1 MDRPKQV
8 SDMLVKDQHLRAY
21 INYTEK
27 QNRELLEENR
37 MLKLK
42 LEELEQQ
49 IKDTN
54 KTVRSLFYKQ
64 DKENSEPK
72 KLGPPENHEPH
83 NRQMPTLI
91 HRRHTLEL
99 HQCPDCGHKLGKPVR
114 TRKRYVEDI
123 KEPEPF
129 NTEYEIPYY
138 WCTECGRQV
147 TVKPADVIPKCRF
160 GIKIMLIAT
169 FLRYGLSLPYNKIAK
184 EMAMLCGIAISEGC
198 LVDSIAKFAAFAG
211 PQFEEIKRKVRGL
224 PHVHTDWTGWREAGK
239 NTTLWDFVDDE
250 YSLLIIRH
258 DQSRGMINEV
268 LGEDYDGIVI
278 SDCMPA
284 TAKLKCRQQKCW
296 VHFLR
301 HARNIDSEQG
311 ELLLARL
318 KRIYE
323 LAKSGKHSPKHLLG
337 LIDSL
342 NDVGFTEKKCGKVL
356 KMLQK
361 YRDSLFTFVDNPSIS
376 DNNNAAERG
385 LRPSVVMRKIT
396 GGNRS
401 TKGSHCHEVIMSV
414 MNTWDKQ
421 HKDFF
426 AEGAK
431 MVQEELRDLR

>member
-1 MDRPKQV
+1 MNRPKHV
-8 SDMLVKDQHLRAY
+8 SDLLVKDPHLRAY
-21 INYTEK
+21 INYIEK
-27 QNRELLEENR
+27 LDERLEAENKELR
-37 MLKLK
+37 LK

-54 KTVRSLFYKQ
+54 KTVRSLLFKP

-83 NRQMPTLI
+83 NRQMPTHI
-91 HRRHTLEL
+91 HRRQRLEL
-99 HQCPDCGHKLGKPVR
+99 QQCPDCGHRLGKPVR

-138 WCTECGRQV
+138 WCPECGRQV

-184 EMAMLCGIAISEGC
+184 ELAMLCGIAISEGC
-198 LVDSIAKFAAFAG
+198 LVDCIAKFAAFAG
-211 PQFEEIKRKVRGL
+211 PEFEHIKQKVREL
-224 PHVHTDWTGWREAGK
+224 PHVHTDWTGWRINGQ

-250 YSLLIIRH
+250 YSLLIIRD
-258 DQSRGMINEV
+258 DQSRSVVNEV

-284 TAKLKCRQQKCW
+284 TAKLNCRQQKCW

-301 HARNIDSEQG
+301 HARNIDSAQG
-311 ELLLARL
+311 ELLLANL
-318 KRIYE
+318 KCIYE
-323 LAKSGKHSPKHLLG
+323 LAKSGKHNSKHLLE
-337 LIDSL
+337 LIDDL
-342 NDVGFTEKKCGKVL
+342 NDIGFTEKKCGKVL

-361 YRDSLFTFVDNPSIS
+361 YRGSLFTFVEVPGIS

-385 LRPSVVMRKIT
+385 LRSSVVMRKIT

-401 TKGSHCHEVIMSV
+401 AKGSHCHEVVMSV

-421 HKDFF
+421 GRDFF